1 MTLTEFLLA
10 RIAEDESG
18 DDAQLVGST
27 RKDWSVRW
35 KAECEVKRRIVDLHS
50 GGHECPGVGR
60 MFWDDD
66 ADWTEACPTLRFAA
80 LPYAEHPDCDEAWR
94 L

>member
-1 MTLTEFLLA
+1 MSDLTEFLLS

-35 KAECEVKRRIVDLHS
+35 KAECEVKRRIIGRLTDASGEPYGPDEQSDLH
-50 GGHECPGVGR
+50 
-60 MFWDDD
+60 D
-66 ADWTEACPTLRFAA
+66 FAS
-80 LPYAEHPDCDEAWR
+80 LYSDHPDFQKAWMP
-94 L
+94 